1 MNAPKILITPRSLT
15 RSGHPSLAKLEAAGY
30 ELVFSTPGAFPS
42 EDELIELLP
51 GCVGYLAG
59 VEQISGK
66 VLDSAT
72 DLKAISR
79 NGTGVD
85 SVDLGA
91 ADRNGV
97 QVLRAAGANARGV
110 AELTF
115 GHIIASVRSIPFS
128 DAAMKDGRWE
138 RRKGVELADRTLGLV
153 GCGMIGRYVAK
164 FALAFDMN
172 VVACDPYADMSFNPS
187 SRFKFTSI
195 DTVLSADIISLHC
208 PASPDGEPEIDAG
221 AIEKM
226 NDGVYIINTARAS
239 LLDDKAVL
247 EGLESGKIAG
257 VVVDAFD
264 PEPPTDWALASHPKA
279 ISTPHIGGFT
289 SESID
294 RAVSVAVDNLL
305 KALD

>member
-1 MNAPKILITPRSLT
+1 MKILITPRSLT
-15 RSGHPSLAKLEAAGY
+15 RDGHPSLAKLEAARY

-42 EDELIELLP
+42 EDELIGLLP

-66 VLDSAT
+66 VLDSAG
-72 DLKAISR
+72 DLKVISR

-97 QVLRAAGANARGV
+97 QILRAAGANARGV

-115 GHIIASVRSIPFS
+115 GHILAAVRSIPFS
-128 DAAMKDGRWE
+128 DAAMKDQRWE
-138 RRKGVELADRTLGLV
+138 RRKGFELADRTLGLI
-153 GCGMIGRYVAK
+153 GCGMIGRTVAQ
-164 FALAFDMN
+164 FALAFDMD
-172 VVACDPYADMSFNPS
+172 VIACDPYADMSFKPS
-187 SRFKFTSI
+187 PRFSFRSI
-195 DTVLSADIISLHC
+195 DNVLQDSDIISLHC
-208 PASPDGEPEIDAG
+208 PAEPDGKPEIDAG

-247 EGLESGKIAG
+247 EGLESGKLAG
-257 VVVDAFD
+257 VVVDAFE
-264 PEPPTDWALASHPKA
+264 PEPPTDWALAGHPKVV
-279 ISTPHIGGFT
+279 SSPHIGGFT

-305 KALD
+305 DALS

>member
-1 MNAPKILITPRSLT
+1 MKILITPRSLT
-15 RSGHPSLAKLEAAGY
+15 RDGHPSLAKLEAAGF

-42 EDELIELLP
+42 QDELLELLP
-51 GCVGYLAG
+51 GCVRYLAG

-66 VLDSAT
+66 VLDSAG
-72 DLKAISR
+72 DLKVISR

-91 ADRNGV
+91 VDRNGV
-97 QVLRAAGANARGV
+97 QIMRAAGANARGV

-115 GHIIASVRSIPFS
+115 GHILAAVRSIPFS
-128 DAAMKDGRWE
+128 DAAMKDQRWE
-138 RRKGVELADRTLGLV
+138 RRKGLELADRTLGLI
-153 GCGMIGRYVAK
+153 GCGMIGRLVAQ
-164 FALAFDMN
+164 FALGFDMD
-172 VVACDPYADMSFNPS
+172 VIACDPYADMSFKPS
-187 SRFKFTSI
+187 PRFNFRSI
-195 DTVLSADIISLHC
+195 DDVLQDSDIISLHC
-208 PASPDGEPEIDAG
+208 PAGPDGKPEIDAG

-257 VVVDAFD
+257 VAVDAFD
-264 PEPPTDWALASHPKA
+264 PEPPTEWALAAHPKVV
-279 ISTPHIGGFT
+279 SSPHIGGFT

-305 KALD
+305 IALS